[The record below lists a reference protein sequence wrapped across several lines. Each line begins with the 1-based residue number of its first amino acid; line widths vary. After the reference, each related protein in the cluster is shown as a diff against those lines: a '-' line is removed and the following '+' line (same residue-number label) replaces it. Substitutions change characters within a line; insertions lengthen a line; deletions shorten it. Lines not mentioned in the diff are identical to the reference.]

1 MILTRLAVHNF
12 MRNDINTALL
22 TMALDAHEIVAFALL
37 PQPLS
42 SAACASTILWLIP
55 KSAATSFATGVI
67 AARNS
72 SLLAKVVDCFGFDR
86 GSGNASA
93 STDSKR

>member
-1 MILTRLAVHNF
+1 MPMRLLPLTV
-12 MRNDINTALL
+12 
-22 TMALDAHEIVAFALL
+22 L

-55 KSAATSFATGVI
+55 KSAATSLATGVM

-72 SLLAKVVDCFGFDR
+72 SLLAKVVDDCGFDR
-86 GSGNASA
+86 GSGNVSA
-93 STDSKR
+93 STDSNAEAD